1 MDVTLMDCHE
11 PSEIEWRTLENLA
24 VYQYGIHAL
33 PAVQELA
40 QNKPRVCISRTT
52 GKMRRIVLS
61 DGTIAL
67 TIRASDYVLIPH
79 AFFAKLLHR
88 HLPFPFYRIIVANEM
103 VEDIM
108 QGWTLFAR
116 HVVAVD
122 ENIRPGDEVLIV
134 DERDRLLAVGRTILG
149 YLEILTSTY
158 GPAAIIREKVLA
170 NAAI

>member
-11 PSEIEWRTLENLA
+11 PSQIEWRILENIT
-24 VYQYGIHAL
+24 VYQYGIYAL

-40 QNKPRVCISRTT
+40 QSKPRICTSRTT
-52 GKMRRIVLS
+52 GKMRRVVLS
-61 DGTIAL
+61 DSTIVL

-79 AFFAKLLHR
+79 IFFAKLLHK
-88 HLPFPFYRIIVANEM
+88 HLPFPLYRIIVANEM
-103 VEDIM
+103 VDDVM

-134 DERDRLLAVGRTILG
+134 DEQDRFLAVGRTILG
-149 YLEILTSTY
+149 HLEILTSTY
-158 GPAAIIREKVLA
+158 GPAAIIREKVRT
-170 NAAI
+170 